1 MGRANRFSIPAIVLH
16 WTIAALILANLYL
29 GLRYDSASGMAKF
42 TTLQLHKSVGFT
54 VLALSLLRLA
64 WRLIQRPPPYPAT
77 MKPWEKFVASVVH
90 WALYGVMI
98 GLPLTG
104 WVIVSASPTNIP
116 TLLYKTVPFPF
127 LGFVH
132 ALPMAARRALEE
144 QVGDVHVFLAFST
157 MALLVGH
164 IGAALKHQFWDRDEV
179 LYQMIPFLRPRA
191 RAETP

>member
-1 MGRANRFSIPAIVLH
+1 MSRPDRFSIPAIVLH
-16 WTIAALILANLYL
+16 WTIAAFILTNLYL
-29 GLRYDSASGMAKF
+29 GLRYEAAHGLARF
-42 TTLQLHKSVGFT
+42 TVLQLHKSVGFT

-64 WRLIQRPPPYPAT
+64 WRLVSPPPPYPAS
-77 MKPWEKFVASVVH
+77 MKPWERLAASAVH

-116 TLLYKTVPFPF
+116 TLLYKALPFPH
-127 LGFVH
+127 LGFIH
-132 ALPMAARRALEE
+132 GLPMATRRVVEDK
-144 QVGDVHVFLAFST
+144 VGDVHVFLAFST

-179 LYQMIPFLRPRA
+179 LHQMLPFVRPGA
-191 RAETP
+191 RAESP